1 MSIEKKNPP
10 QIFGEISMTW
20 ENILKEINPRQ
31 EINDAELALNFVHDY
46 YDRRMIQNIPN
57 TKMAEDYEKVKR
69 IYHDILKKTE
79 ELKKIIDR
87 TLGE

>member
-1 MSIEKKNPP
+1 
-10 QIFGEISMTW
+10 MTW

-57 TKMAEDYEKVKR
+57 TKMAEDYEKVKS

-79 ELKKIIDR
+79 ELKKIINR